1 MSGKAHREAILRAC
15 VGKSA
20 GPHPDGPHPLF
31 HRSRCGQADSPP
43 WDFHFIGPHPSGG
56 RGYVPAS
63 GQAGCR
69 DAPRVQKKQLGFP
82 DAQDAAP
89 VHHRRFFTHMIG
101 LIVVVR
107 HQQNIS
113 VKGVQ
118 QFLHLDLQLIPQM
131 FVQRGEGLVQHQK
144 LRPAHQYAGQRRPL
158 LLPTRELV
166 RPLLLE
172 PLQVQ

>member
-1 MSGKAHREAILRAC
+1 MLVKEQDIFTGHAQLLRESLFPIPSGPAPPELPFRFRLTLIPKTHLRLKRQLHMSGKAHREAILRAC

-31 HRSRCGQADSPP
+31 HRSRCGQADPPP

-82 DAQDAAP
+82 DAQDAP
-89 VHHRRFFTHMIG
+89 PIHHRRFFT
-101 LIVVVR
+101 
-107 HQQNIS
+107 
-113 VKGVQ
+113 
-118 QFLHLDLQLIPQM
+118 
-131 FVQRGEGLVQHQK
+131 
-144 LRPAHQYAGQRRPL
+144 
-158 LLPTRELV
+158 
-166 RPLLLE
+166 
-172 PLQVQ
+172 